1 MNVTKGRFNN
11 RQLHMEDYLQ
21 MVSAEQREYAEVLD
35 YQRIAENNHIIT
47 DFWTNSLLELIL
59 RKDNLNKA
67 YRRVKKNKGSGG
79 IDGMQTNELLSYLI
93 VVLQIIYSFMLHF
106 IYNHFQDYPKC
117 HITLFKP
124 DYAHKI
130 LLSKNEA
137 HYLTR
142 MRLLTARTF
151 GFSVT
156 YD

>member
-1 MNVTKGRFNN
+1 MNV
-11 RQLHMEDYLQ
+11 
-21 MVSAEQREYAEVLD
+21 
-35 YQRIAENNHIIT
+35 
-47 DFWTNSLLELIL
+47 
-59 RKDNLNKA
+59 
-67 YRRVKKNKGSGG
+67 
-79 IDGMQTNELLSYLI
+79 

-124 DYAHKI
+124 DNAHKI

>member
-1 MNVTKGRFNN
+1 MNVTKDRFNN

-21 MVSAEQREYAEVLD
+21 MVSAEQKENAEVLD

-93 VVLQIIYSFMLHF
+93 E
-106 IYNHFQDYPKC
+106 NPC
-117 HITLFKP
+117 HSEACTASRGNPFLFNP
-124 DYAHKI
+124 SA
-130 LLSKNEA
+130 LLVCG
-137 HYLTR
+137 
-142 MRLLTARTF
+142 AR
-151 GFSVT
+151 
-156 YD
+156 

>member
-11 RQLHMEDYLQ
+11 RQL
-21 MVSAEQREYAEVLD
+21 
-35 YQRIAENNHIIT
+35 
-47 DFWTNSLLELIL
+47 
-59 RKDNLNKA
+59 
-67 YRRVKKNKGSGG
+67 
-79 IDGMQTNELLSYLI
+79 

-130 LLSKNEA
+130 LLSKTK
-137 HYLTR
+137 HIILTR

-151 GFSVT
+151 GFSVMF
-156 YD
+156 D